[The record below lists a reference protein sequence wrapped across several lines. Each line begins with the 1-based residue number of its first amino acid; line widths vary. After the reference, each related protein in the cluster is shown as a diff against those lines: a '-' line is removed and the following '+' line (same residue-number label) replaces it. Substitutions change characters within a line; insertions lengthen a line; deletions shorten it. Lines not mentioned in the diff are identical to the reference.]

1 MMLLQGIIRALD
13 ARKNR
18 MLLIAEAALPETQ
31 YRAFRKLFLGEMGR
45 DGLERELERLIA
57 EQDKERNR

>member
-1 MMLLQGIIRALD
+1 MMLLEAIVQAVD

-18 MLLIAEAALPETQ
+18 LLDIAEAALPEAQ
-31 YRAFRKLFLGEMGR
+31 YRAYRKLFLSELGR
-45 DGLERELERLIA
+45 DGLERDLKRIVA